1 MTLFPK
7 IFSTMREA
15 QNQIVVGNSSHAAIE
30 KRSRILA
37 LIAIVFVALNLR
49 AAMTAPSAVFDQI
62 KESISISDTARSIIG
77 MLPPVSFALFGW
89 LAPRLVVKHGLEKPI
104 LFSLGMI
111 IFGILGRSFSNSVWI
126 YALCSIF
133 CLGGIGICNV
143 LLPPIIKYHFPNQ
156 IGLIT
161 SIYTSIIYLSAGLP
175 SFVAVPLTNAVGWR
189 VSTGSWALL
198 AIIAVIP
205 WLFIQ
210 KGVQPNPEEQ
220 GRTKLPVGRWSV
232 AWAIMIVFSIGAFNS
247 FAMLAWLPEILTKSF
262 NIAQADSGRL
272 MSMFSF
278 IGFFP
283 TIFVPIV
290 LTRFKKP
297 WFVVLF
303 FSLCIIIANLGFLF
317 LPQFAVI
324 WIAAAGTGLT
334 FISVGLTLINL
345 RSRTKFG
352 SASLSGFV
360 QGGGYLLSALGPV
373 TVGWLHELTG
383 GWAASLWLLAGTGV
397 LALVM
402 GLLALKPVYLED
414 YAKETIG

>member
-1 MTLFPK
+1 
-7 IFSTMREA
+7 
-15 QNQIVVGNSSHAAIE
+15 
-30 KRSRILA
+30 
-37 LIAIVFVALNLR
+37 
-49 AAMTAPSAVFDQI
+49 
-62 KESISISDTARSIIG
+62 
-77 MLPPVSFALFGW
+77 
-89 LAPRLVVKHGLEKPI
+89 
-104 LFSLGMI
+104 
-111 IFGILGRSFSNSVWI
+111 
-126 YALCSIF
+126 
-133 CLGGIGICNV
+133 
-143 LLPPIIKYHFPNQ
+143 
-156 IGLIT
+156 
-161 SIYTSIIYLSAGLP
+161 
-175 SFVAVPLTNAVGWR
+175 
-189 VSTGSWALL
+189 
-198 AIIAVIP
+198 
-205 WLFIQ
+205 
-210 KGVQPNPEEQ
+210 
-220 GRTKLPVGRWSV
+220 
-232 AWAIMIVFSIGAFNS
+232 
-247 FAMLAWLPEILTKSF
+247 
-262 NIAQADSGRL
+262 
-272 MSMFSF
+272 MFSF

-402 GLLALKPVYLED
+402 GLFALKPVYLED

>member
-1 MTLFPK
+1 
-7 IFSTMREA
+7 
-15 QNQIVVGNSSHAAIE
+15 
-30 KRSRILA
+30 
-37 LIAIVFVALNLR
+37 
-49 AAMTAPSAVFDQI
+49 
-62 KESISISDTARSIIG
+62 
-77 MLPPVSFALFGW
+77 
-89 LAPRLVVKHGLEKPI
+89 
-104 LFSLGMI
+104 
-111 IFGILGRSFSNSVWI
+111 
-126 YALCSIF
+126 
-133 CLGGIGICNV
+133 
-143 LLPPIIKYHFPNQ
+143 
-156 IGLIT
+156 
-161 SIYTSIIYLSAGLP
+161 
-175 SFVAVPLTNAVGWR
+175 VAVPLTNAVGWR